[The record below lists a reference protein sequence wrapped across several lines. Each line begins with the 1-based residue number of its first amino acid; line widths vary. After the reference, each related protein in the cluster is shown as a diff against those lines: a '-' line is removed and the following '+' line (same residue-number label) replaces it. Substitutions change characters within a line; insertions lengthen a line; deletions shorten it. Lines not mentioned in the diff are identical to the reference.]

1 MSFIHISF
9 NFLYRIRNLVAE
21 QAIEAMDFTFECR
34 YPNCEFSANKTNLE
48 AHERECENR
57 HVVCRWCS
65 WRVEFDTNEDH
76 ELSCGLRSSLLTT
89 QVATVGHN
97 DHHDHSHSHGHGH
110 HHHQYYPQHLTHETG
125 RDLSGRLR
133 PRPRLPR
140 LRNIPSDLM
149 VNLHLNEENFE
160 GWLNS
165 SQGEDVDEV
174 DSRQDFALDTAGILE
189 QQPRRQA
196 EGARMLQR
204 RPSRGC
210 WMTSRNTCS

>member
-76 ELSCGLRSSLLTT
+76 ELSCGLRSSLVTTSTSTQGPLTY
-89 QVATVGHN
+89 VGHN
-97 DHHDHSHSHGHGH
+97 GHNGHVHGHINDHGH
-110 HHHQYYPQHLTHETG
+110 HHHQYYPQHVTHEMHQ
-125 RDLSGRLR
+125 DLSGWVHDEGDYELS
-133 PRPRLPR
+133 LADEE
-140 LRNIPSDLM
+140 SDDEDDDLI
-149 VNLHLNEENFE
+149 VNLHLNEEENFARFLGE
-160 GWLNS
+160 A
-165 SQGEDVDEV
+165 QGG
-174 DSRQDFALDTAGILE
+174 FAFDTAGIPE
-189 QQPRRQA
+189 RQEAGRGEPRRRG
-196 EGARMLQR
+196 EGARVLQR
-204 RPSRGC
+204 RPS
-210 WMTSRNTCS
+210 